1 MLIVET
7 IAKIRRYH
15 FVEGKSIKQISRD
28 LRLSRNTVR
37 KVIRSNVTKH
47 EYERQEQPRP
57 QLGSYLEHLSRL
69 LEEDWKQPKKRR
81 QTARR
86 LFETLQLEGYKGAY
100 DSVQR
105 YVKSWRARKQSQPGR
120 VFIPLEF
127 SPGDAYQFD
136 WSHEYVM
143 LGGAVQ
149 KVKVAHLRLC
159 HSRKFFVVA
168 YPRESMEMVFDA
180 HKRAFSFLG
189 GTCRRGIYDN
199 MSTAVDRI
207 LSGKERVFN
216 RQFQQMCSHYLVE
229 PVACTPAA
237 GWEKG
242 QVEKQVQ
249 DIRRWLFLPRPRF
262 ADFVELNAWL
272 ADRCQALCETR
283 KHPTDKQR
291 TIEDVFQ
298 DEKKSLISV
307 QSPFAGYS
315 ESDCRVSN
323 TCLVRYDRN
332 HYSADCRA
340 AGETATLRATATRI
354 QVIWKGEVIAD
365 HERQFGR
372 DKTIYNPWHYLDVLS
387 LKPGALRD
395 GAPFKH
401 WQLPPNLLSVQ
412 KRLMRQKGGDRS
424 FVNILYA
431 VNIHGMD
438 IVESA
443 CRTALSQRTVQSE
456 IILNLVAREVAPPVP
471 VPITPP
477 PRLQLKEEPIAD
489 CARYDGLRKEVCHA
503 TP

>member
-15 FVEGKSIKQISRD
+15 FVEGMSIKQISKD

-37 KVIRSNVTKH
+37 KVIRSNSTRH
-47 EYERQEQPRP
+47 EYNRQEQPRP
-57 QLGSYLEHLSRL
+57 QLGDYLEQLSSQ
-69 LEEDWKQPKKRR
+69 LEEDWKQPRKRR

-86 LFETLQLEGYKGAY
+86 LFETLQSNGYEGAY

-105 YVKSWRARKQSQPGR
+105 YVKSWRDRKRSQPGQ

-127 SPGDAYQFD
+127 SPGAAYQFD

-143 LGGAVQ
+143 LGGSVQ
-149 KVKVAHLRLC
+149 KVKVAHIRLC

-180 HKRAFSFLG
+180 HKRAFAFFG

-199 MSTAVDRI
+199 MSTAVTRI
-207 LSGKERVFN
+207 LRGKGRVFN
-216 RQFQQMCSHYLVE
+216 RQFEQLCSHYLVE

-242 QVEKQVQ
+242 QIEKQVQ
-249 DIRRWLFLPRPRF
+249 DIRRWLFIPRPQF
-262 ADFVELNAWL
+262 ADFTELNAWL
-272 ADRCQALCETR
+272 ADRCQILSETR

-298 DEKKSLISV
+298 DEKNSLISV

-315 ESDCRVSN
+315 ENDCRISN

-332 HYSADCRA
+332 HYSVDCRA

-354 QVIWKGEVIAD
+354 LVIWKGEVLAD

-372 DKTIYNPWHYLDVLS
+372 DKTIYNPWHYLNVLS
-387 LKPGALRD
+387 RKPGALRD
-395 GAPFKH
+395 GAPFKD
-401 WQLPPNLLSVQ
+401 WQLPPNLLRAQQ
-412 KRLMRQKGGDRS
+412 KILRQTGGDRS
-424 FVNILYA
+424 FVNILHA

-443 CRTALSQRTVQSE
+443 CQKALSQRTIQGE
-456 IILNLVAREVAPPVP
+456 IILNLIARAVSLPAPAL
-471 VPITPP
+471 ITPP
-477 PRLQLKEEPIAD
+477 AKLQLREEPIAD
-489 CARYDGLRKEVCHA
+489 CARYDELRKEVCHA
-503 TP
+503 TA